1 MKREEIKKEKVI
13 DNMDYK
19 TEKDEMQKDNGMLVA
34 DVSNKMNTKQ
44 INAYIKAYKSGAP
57 VKDKVFIAAGD
68 KKEPATVQEIN
79 NYLKEIKEAKKWLLE
94 KKKKKKLE

>member
-57 VKDKVFIAAGD
+57 VKDILPKGLT
-68 KKEPATVQEIN
+68 KKDLLQLES
-79 NYLKEIKEAKKWLLE
+79 LAKKTN
-94 KKKKKKLE
+94 

>member
-44 INAYIKAYKSGAP
+44 INAYIKAYQSGSP
-57 VKDKVFIAAGD
+57 VKDLIPPGLTKSELIQLQKLDEKRSYLNA
-68 KKEPATVQEIN
+68 
-79 NYLKEIKEAKKWLLE
+79 NY
-94 KKKKKKLE
+94 

>member
-44 INAYIKAYKSGAP
+44 INAYIKAY
-57 VKDKVFIAAGD
+57 
-68 KKEPATVQEIN
+68 
-79 NYLKEIKEAKKWLLE
+79 
-94 KKKKKKLE
+94 